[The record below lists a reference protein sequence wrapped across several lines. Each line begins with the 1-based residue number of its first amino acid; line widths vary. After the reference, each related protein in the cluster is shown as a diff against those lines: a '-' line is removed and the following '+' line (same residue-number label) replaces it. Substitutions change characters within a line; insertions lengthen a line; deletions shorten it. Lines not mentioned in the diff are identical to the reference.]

1 MAYGEERY
9 GAPNSGKAIAA
20 LICGIVGLTSCGL
33 VGIVAIVLG
42 NQALR
47 EIAAS
52 GGRVEGEGLARAGV
66 VMGWISVALMA
77 LGVAVL
83 AIVLVVVGTTS

>member
-1 MAYGEERY
+1 MTYGDERY

-42 NQALR
+42 NQAR
-47 EIAAS
+47 GEIGAS
-52 GGRVEGEGLARAGV
+52 GGRVDGDGLAQAGL
-66 VMGWISVALMA
+66 VMGWISVGLMA
-77 LGVAVL
+77 LGVTVFL
-83 AIVLVVVGTTS
+83 IVLVVLATTS

>member
-1 MAYGEERY
+1 MTYGDERY

-42 NQALR
+42 KQAR
-47 EIAAS
+47 GEIGAS
-52 GGRVEGEGLARAGV
+52 GGRVEGDGLAQAGL
-66 VMGWISVALMA
+66 VMGWISVGLMA
-77 LGVAVL
+77 VGVTVFL
-83 AIVLVVVGTTS
+83 IVLVVLATTS

>member
-1 MAYGEERY
+1 MTYGDERH

-42 NQALR
+42 NQAR
-47 EIAAS
+47 GEIAAS
-52 GGRVEGEGLARAGV
+52 GGRVEGDGLAQAGL
-66 VMGWISVALMA
+66 VMGWISVGLLA
-77 LGVAVL
+77 LGVTVFL
-83 AIVLVVVGTTS
+83 IVLVVLATTS